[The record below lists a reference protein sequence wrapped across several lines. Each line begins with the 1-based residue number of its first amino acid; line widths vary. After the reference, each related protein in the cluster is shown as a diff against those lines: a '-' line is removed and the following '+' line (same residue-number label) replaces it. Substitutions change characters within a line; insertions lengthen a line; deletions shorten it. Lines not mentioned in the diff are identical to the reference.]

1 MLDDK
6 GNVIDLDVID
16 AIGQLPDGRF
26 QIWLQ
31 NDRRLITSHPNA
43 VEIWQQYIRSK
54 ISHIPKTP
62 VKIESAAS

>member
-1 MLDDK
+1 MLDEN

-26 QIWLQ
+26 QVWLQ

-43 VEIWQQYIRSK
+43 LEIWQEHIRSK
-54 ISHIPKTP
+54 TSHISKPP
-62 VKIESAAS
+62 VKVESAAS

>member
-1 MLDDK
+1 MLDEN
-6 GNVIDLDVID
+6 GNIIDLDVID

-43 VEIWQQYIRSK
+43 LEIWQEHIRLK
-54 ISHIPKTP
+54 TSHIPKSP
-62 VKIESAAS
+62 VKAESAAS

>member
-1 MLDDK
+1 MLDEN

-31 NDRRLITSHPNA
+31 NDRRLITAHPDA
-43 VEIWQQYIRSK
+43 VEIWRQHIRSK
-54 ISHIPKTP
+54 TLHVSKSPDKT
-62 VKIESAAS
+62 KSTAS